1 MFCVTYARTTGHN
14 LTPNDLLEVHN
25 DIWEVEAVPFAD
37 GVESAWEGEF
47 LEEYSRPVYSYVSGL
62 PTELEP
68 HYKDGMSLLYSG
80 SRWYLINLQGAKEES
95 ASEYWVR

>member
-1 MFCVTYARTTGHN
+1 MSIFQCLN
-14 LTPNDLLEVHN
+14 LTSNDLLEVHN

-68 HYKDGMSLLYSG
+68 YNKDGMSLLYSG
-80 SRWYLINLQGAKEES
+80 SRYFLINLQGAKEES